1 MVYCSLGL
9 LNTSFPCCCFFLTDE
24 LLTNRLQ
31 TDLAFRK
38 KKEKKQEMPR
48 QRTFLR
54 QKKWNYRT
62 ISYIYFSEPLCIIT
76 EFAPYGD
83 LLGFLRKKRGL
94 DDGYYDIEHLPRKS
108 LTTNQLMQFAWEIA
122 DGMAHLSAAKVRT
135 TICHPTYKQ
144 SIWAY

>member
-1 MVYCSLGL
+1 M
-9 LNTSFPCCCFFLTDE
+9 
-24 LLTNRLQ
+24 LTNRLQ
-31 TDLAFRK
+31 TALAFQ
-38 KKEKKQEMPR
+38 KKEKNKRCPGKEHSCG
-48 QRTFLR
+48 
-54 QKKWNYRT
+54 KKKRNYRT

-108 LTTNQLMQFAWEIA
+108 LTTHQLMQFAWEIA

-135 TICHPTYKQ
+135 TICHPAYKQ

>member
-1 MVYCSLGL
+1 MS
-9 LNTSFPCCCFFLTDE
+9 
-24 LLTNRLQ
+24 
-31 TDLAFRK
+31 
-38 KKEKKQEMPR
+38 R

-54 QKKWNYRT
+54 QKKKWNYRT

-108 LTTNQLMQFAWEIA
+108 LTTHQLMQFAWEIA

-135 TICHPTYKQ
+135 TICHPAYQQ